1 MTAAVGS
8 SVVGH
13 FCCRSWFFHSGMLL
27 LFYRVLDSDDVSALM
42 PSGIPIPT
50 SV

>member
-1 MTAAVGS
+1 MTVAVRS

-13 FCCRSWFFHSGMLL
+13 FCCRSWFYLSGMLL
-27 LFYRVLDSDDVSALM
+27 LFHSVLDSDDVSALT